1 MGVNGVLAVISL
13 TDGLGVTFSAISLAL
28 PATML
33 IALLA
38 ALSVAARASGAAGP
52 LVRSA
57 GRSGRAAPPVVT
69 GCAIAVVAL
78 LMGAT
83 NIAAVAAVAMAAVSL
98 PGATSALVEIFSSI
112 EARQRLYAALAAGAS
127 PQYVALIVHLRASL
141 RSVVAIA
148 LRTAA
153 RMGVDS
159 GVIVVALVG
168 AGSTEHALAS
178 APKVLDVSAL
188 PFAAGQFFA
197 AAFAP
202 GSHEVLL
209 RAASLVLFVFVLHG
223 AARLLA
229 GEPYRPQAAR

>member
-1 MGVNGVLAVISL
+1 MGVNGVVALISL

-33 IALLA
+33 VALLA

-83 NIAAVAAVAMAAVSL
+83 NVAMIVAAAMAAVSL
-98 PGATSALVEIFSSI
+98 PGATSALVEVFSST
-112 EARQRLYAALAAGAS
+112 EARQRLYAAIAAGAS
-127 PQYVALIVHLRASL
+127 PQYVALIVHLRASI
-141 RSVVAIA
+141 RSVAAIA

-159 GVIVVALVG
+159 GVLVVALVG
-168 AGSTEHALAS
+168 AGSAERAAAS
-178 APKVLDVSAL
+178 APRVLDVSAL

-197 AAFAP
+197 AAVAP
-202 GSHEVLL
+202 ASHEVLL

-223 AARLLA
+223 AARLLE
-229 GEPYRPQAAR
+229 GEPYRSPAPR

>member
-1 MGVNGVLAVISL
+1 MGVNVDLASISL
-13 TDGLGVTFSAISLAL
+13 TDGLSVTLSAVGLAL
-28 PATML
+28 PVTML
-33 IALLA
+33 VALLA

-83 NIAAVAAVAMAAVSL
+83 NVAVIAAVAMAAATL

-141 RSVVAIA
+141 RSVIAVA

-159 GVIVVALVG
+159 GVLVVALVG
-168 AGSTEHALAS
+168 AGSAERAAAS
-178 APKVLDVSAL
+178 APSSLDLTSL

-197 AAFAP
+197 AAVAP
-202 GSHEVLL
+202 ASHEVLL
-209 RAASLVLFVFVLHG
+209 RAAMLVVLVLVLHG
-223 AARLLA
+223 AARLLE
-229 GEPYRPQAAR
+229 GEPYRSSVAR